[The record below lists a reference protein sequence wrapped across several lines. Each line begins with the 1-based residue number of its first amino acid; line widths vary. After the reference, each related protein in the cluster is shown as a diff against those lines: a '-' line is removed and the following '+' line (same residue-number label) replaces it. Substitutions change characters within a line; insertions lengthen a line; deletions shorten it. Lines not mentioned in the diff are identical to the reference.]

1 MSTLN
6 VTLRRHSFV
15 VRRPFDSAHLPA
27 LERLAMAWL
36 GVDRVAV
43 SERRDAV
50 VFARTV
56 WTQRHALPSAEKST
70 GPVHFSVDFGSGRA

>member
-1 MSTLN
+1 MSVLN
-6 VTLRRHSFV
+6 VTLRRHSFIV
-15 VRRPFDSAHLPA
+15 HRPFDAVHMKA

-43 SERRDAV
+43 SERRDAA

-56 WTQRHALPSAEKST
+56 WTQRHVLPSAQKST
-70 GPVHFSVDFGSGRA
+70 GAVHFSVDLGAGAA